1 MASHTHI
8 EERGVEDEEHKV
20 RQGACVSLCTFCTRK
35 ASKLRTALPARI
47 EERGVEVE
55 EREVCRGATDLEFED
70 VPAAEE
76 MKVLSWQEHI
86 LHMLPYTHTIHTHT
100 HT

>member
-1 MASHTHI
+1 MAPHTHI
-8 EERGVEDEEHKV
+8 EERGVEVEEHRRCVKV
-20 RQGACVSLCTFCTRK
+20 RRESLCFCTSK

-70 VPAAEE
+70 IPAAEE
-76 MKVLSWQEHI
+76 MEVFSWQENL
-86 LHMLPYTHTIHTHT
+86 LHMLT
-100 HT
+100 

>member
-1 MASHTHI
+1 
-8 EERGVEDEEHKV
+8 
-20 RQGACVSLCTFCTRK
+20 
-35 ASKLRTALPARI
+35 
-47 EERGVEVE
+47 
-55 EREVCRGATDLEFED
+55 
-70 VPAAEE
+70 